1 MYSEINLVSAI
12 ASSTAETTVGVAPVL
27 PEAVSVTY
35 VDGTQGTLPIV
46 WDTIPE
52 DAYQQEGSFTV
63 YGYAAGFG
71 AQAQCTVTVGEST
84 DPDQEYGFTVNFTTN
99 AEISVNGEDN
109 AIANLIGKYTSSLK
123 AGDAYTLVFTP
134 RVDGREFSAVLVN
147 GEDCSDQIAYD
158 EETNT
163 TTFTYEGSMAAA
175 AQTLEFTFTV
185 VDKQIL
191 RNVIA
196 TAEGLAGGDE
206 YNAAIPTVQKIFDNA
221 LQAAKDVEAD
231 HAATQDAING
241 AWSDLL
247 DAIHLLGFAEGDT
260 TELEELLAIAGM
272 LDEAGYTPSSWS
284 VLQEAMDAAQEVL
297 ADEEPLQADV
307 EEAYDALYDA
317 LTNLDLV
324 ADTSKLQAVV
334 NQAESIDLADYLE
347 DGQDAFLEALD
358 AAKDVLENL
367 DATQAEVDE
376 AAETLNRAMAALR
389 KIPSR
394 EELQKLID
402 ETEQIDLDEY
412 TDRSAA
418 SLQAALRVAKA
429 VVADAN
435 ASKEELASAY
445 NAVQTARDG
454 LVKAENQQPQK
465 GSSGSTSAN
474 ASNAYGAAGV
484 SVVTAAQN
492 VATPASVRSDTTV
505 DFTLLHGQAYCF
517 KMTVV
522 NGNGMAPSFT
532 VGNGSVLKT
541 QFLTQIG
548 NDYYYRV
555 WATGTPGQST
565 GVYTTLPGQNAVK
578 HCTVTIG

>member
-1 MYSEINLVSAI
+1 
-12 ASSTAETTVGVAPVL
+12 
-27 PEAVSVTY
+27 
-35 VDGTQGTLPIV
+35 
-46 WDTIPE
+46 
-52 DAYQQEGSFTV
+52 
-63 YGYAAGFG
+63 
-71 AQAQCTVTVGEST
+71 
-84 DPDQEYGFTVNFTTN
+84 
-99 AEISVNGEDN
+99 
-109 AIANLIGKYTSSLK
+109 
-123 AGDAYTLVFTP
+123 
-134 RVDGREFSAVLVN
+134 
-147 GEDCSDQIAYD
+147 
-158 EETNT
+158 
-163 TTFTYEGSMAAA
+163 
-175 AQTLEFTFTV
+175 
-185 VDKQIL
+185 
-191 RNVIA
+191 
-196 TAEGLAGGDE
+196 
-206 YNAAIPTVQKIFDNA
+206 
-221 LQAAKDVEAD
+221 
-231 HAATQDAING
+231 
-241 AWSDLL
+241 
-247 DAIHLLGFAEGDT
+247 
-260 TELEELLAIAGM
+260 
-272 LDEAGYTPSSWS
+272 
-284 VLQEAMDAAQEVL
+284 MDAAQEVL

-492 VATPASVRSDTTV
+492 GATPASVRSDTTV

>member
-1 MYSEINLVSAI
+1 
-12 ASSTAETTVGVAPVL
+12 
-27 PEAVSVTY
+27 
-35 VDGTQGTLPIV
+35 
-46 WDTIPE
+46 
-52 DAYQQEGSFTV
+52 
-63 YGYAAGFG
+63 
-71 AQAQCTVTVGEST
+71 
-84 DPDQEYGFTVNFTTN
+84 
-99 AEISVNGEDN
+99 
-109 AIANLIGKYTSSLK
+109 
-123 AGDAYTLVFTP
+123 
-134 RVDGREFSAVLVN
+134 
-147 GEDCSDQIAYD
+147 
-158 EETNT
+158 
-163 TTFTYEGSMAAA
+163 
-175 AQTLEFTFTV
+175 
-185 VDKQIL
+185 
-191 RNVIA
+191 
-196 TAEGLAGGDE
+196 
-206 YNAAIPTVQKIFDNA
+206 
-221 LQAAKDVEAD
+221 
-231 HAATQDAING
+231 
-241 AWSDLL
+241 
-247 DAIHLLGFAEGDT
+247 
-260 TELEELLAIAGM
+260 
-272 LDEAGYTPSSWS
+272 
-284 VLQEAMDAAQEVL
+284 MDAAQEVL

>member
-1 MYSEINLVSAI
+1 
-12 ASSTAETTVGVAPVL
+12 
-27 PEAVSVTY
+27 
-35 VDGTQGTLPIV
+35 
-46 WDTIPE
+46 
-52 DAYQQEGSFTV
+52 
-63 YGYAAGFG
+63 
-71 AQAQCTVTVGEST
+71 
-84 DPDQEYGFTVNFTTN
+84 
-99 AEISVNGEDN
+99 
-109 AIANLIGKYTSSLK
+109 
-123 AGDAYTLVFTP
+123 
-134 RVDGREFSAVLVN
+134 
-147 GEDCSDQIAYD
+147 
-158 EETNT
+158 
-163 TTFTYEGSMAAA
+163 
-175 AQTLEFTFTV
+175 
-185 VDKQIL
+185 
-191 RNVIA
+191 
-196 TAEGLAGGDE
+196 
-206 YNAAIPTVQKIFDNA
+206 
-221 LQAAKDVEAD
+221 
-231 HAATQDAING
+231 
-241 AWSDLL
+241 
-247 DAIHLLGFAEGDT
+247 
-260 TELEELLAIAGM
+260 M

-578 HCTVTIG
+578 HCTVTIA

>member
-1 MYSEINLVSAI
+1 M
-12 ASSTAETTVGVAPVL
+12 
-27 PEAVSVTY
+27 
-35 VDGTQGTLPIV
+35 
-46 WDTIPE
+46 
-52 DAYQQEGSFTV
+52 
-63 YGYAAGFG
+63 
-71 AQAQCTVTVGEST
+71 
-84 DPDQEYGFTVNFTTN
+84 
-99 AEISVNGEDN
+99 
-109 AIANLIGKYTSSLK
+109 
-123 AGDAYTLVFTP
+123 
-134 RVDGREFSAVLVN
+134 
-147 GEDCSDQIAYD
+147 
-158 EETNT
+158 
-163 TTFTYEGSMAAA
+163 
-175 AQTLEFTFTV
+175 
-185 VDKQIL
+185 
-191 RNVIA
+191 
-196 TAEGLAGGDE
+196 
-206 YNAAIPTVQKIFDNA
+206 
-221 LQAAKDVEAD
+221 
-231 HAATQDAING
+231 
-241 AWSDLL
+241 
-247 DAIHLLGFAEGDT
+247 
-260 TELEELLAIAGM
+260 
-272 LDEAGYTPSSWS
+272 
-284 VLQEAMDAAQEVL
+284 
-297 ADEEPLQADV
+297 
-307 EEAYDALYDA
+307 
-317 LTNLDLV
+317 
-324 ADTSKLQAVV
+324 
-334 NQAESIDLADYLE
+334 E

>member
-27 PEAVSVTY
+27 PETVSVTY

-52 DAYQQEGSFTV
+52 DACQQEGSFTV

-134 RVDGREFSAVLVN
+134 RVDGREFSAVLAN

-578 HCTVTIG
+578 HCAVTIA